1 MSQSQSSSQSHPQS
15 LTEAV
20 GGAGRDVSDDVNLDV
35 GHLRLPEFLVEPDQL
50 TGGISGGGKEPQ
62 VEVVT
67 EVAVEG
73 DQSQAGLHLNSKSES
88 ECFLVKISPA
98 DFVGE
103 VAGFGHHLL
112 GGEREPG
119 REIFGHRAV
128 EPEGG
133 LLSRDRGGKHVDG
146 KTLVIPYGRQDG
158 NVGEIFPELFHL

>member
-1 MSQSQSSSQSHPQS
+1 M
-15 LTEAV
+15 
-20 GGAGRDVSDDVNLDV
+20 SDDVSLHP
-35 GHLRLPEFLVEPDQL
+35 GHLGLSELVVEPDQL
-50 TGGISGGGKEPQ
+50 TGGISGGRQQPQ
-62 VEVVT
+62 VQVVA

-73 DQSQAGLHLNSKSES
+73 DDGQAGS
-88 ECFLVKISPA
+88 